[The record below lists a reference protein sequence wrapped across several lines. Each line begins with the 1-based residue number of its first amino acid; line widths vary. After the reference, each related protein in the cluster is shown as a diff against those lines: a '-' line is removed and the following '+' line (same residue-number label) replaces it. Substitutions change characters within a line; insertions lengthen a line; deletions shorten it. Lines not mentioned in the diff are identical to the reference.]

1 MKVIKITA
9 IWCSACLIMNKIWN
23 QVLEEYEIETKEL
36 DFDQDEEEVMSW
48 NPGDVLPVF
57 IFMKDLKEIKRI
69 TGEKS
74 KKELIQIIE
83 ELDSNEEI
91 S

>member
-23 QVLEEYEIETKEL
+23 QMIEEYEIKTIEL
-36 DFDQDEEEVMSW
+36 DLDQDEEEAMSYQ
-48 NPGDVLPVF
+48 PGDTLPVF
-57 IFMKDLKEIKRI
+57 IFIKDQKEVKRI

-74 KKELIQIIE
+74 KSELIQIIE
-83 ELDSNEEI
+83 ELGCYEKKS
-91 S
+91 

>member
-23 QVLEEYEIETKEL
+23 QMIEEYEIKTIEL
-36 DFDQDEEEVMSW
+36 DLDQDEAEAMSYQ
-48 NPGDVLPVF
+48 PGDTLPVF
-57 IFMKDLKEIKRI
+57 IFIKDQKEVKRI

-74 KKELIQIIE
+74 KSELIQIIE
-83 ELDSNEEI
+83 ELGCYEKKS
-91 S
+91 